1 MQSLQGRSLPYRSRG
16 REQHLFARVFQ
27 RGGKFTLLSN
37 TVKPLNQEDF
47 SNLHQAI
54 KNIFS
59 RKENP
64 NVSLPGRWKHFLS
77 NWQRIT
83 TNPVILGYV
92 GSYKIPIGEAL
103 QDLTPAP
110 VKMIEKQRLIVEKE
124 VEEML
129 KRKRLFKF
137 RVASKLS
144 ICCSKEINRVSA
156 QNKFKEIKIL
166 GRV

>member
-103 QDLTPAP
+103 QDLTPCPSKDDREAK
-110 VKMIEKQRLIVEKE
+110 VNCRKGSRRDAEKE
-124 VEEML
+124 AIVQVQSSFQTQYL
-129 KRKRLFKF
+129 LLQRNQQGFGPK
-137 RVASKLS
+137 
-144 ICCSKEINRVSA
+144 
-156 QNKFKEIKIL
+156 
-166 GRV
+166 